1 MKHGMH
7 KGMKKK
13 TTKKKTTTSKKRMK
27 KKTPMRGRYATK
39 NTVPAPKGFHWMK
52 SGKGFKLMKNPPGGY
67 KPHPGATLRASFDI
81 QTTHKR
87 KK

>member
-1 MKHGMH
+1 MA
-7 KGMKKK
+7 
-13 TTKKKTTTSKKRMK
+13 TKK
-27 KKTPMRGRYATK
+27 
-39 NTVPAPKGFHWMK
+39 TVPAPKGFHWMK
-52 SGKGFKLMKNPPGGY
+52 SSKGLKNQGY